1 MLAAWAA
8 SGRAINHNKGVA
20 NMIKTKPRLS
30 TVYHVGD
37 RVELHP
43 ATDRWMSGDR
53 YGAIVKV
60 TRKLVHIL
68 LDKSGNTAKM
78 HPSHIGAI
86 I

>member
-1 MLAAWAA
+1 
-8 SGRAINHNKGVA
+8 
-20 NMIKTKPRLS
+20 MIQAKPHLS
-30 TVYHVGD
+30 TMYHVGD

-43 ATDRWMSGDR
+43 AADRWMSGDR

-68 LDKSGNTAKM
+68 LDKSGRTAKM

>member
-1 MLAAWAA
+1 
-8 SGRAINHNKGVA
+8 
-20 NMIKTKPRLS
+20 MIKAKPRLS
-30 TVYHVGD
+30 TIYHVGD
-37 RVELHP
+37 RIELHP

-68 LDKSGNTAKM
+68 LDKSGRTAKM
-78 HPSHIGAI
+78 HPSNIGAI